1 MSRVLSLPRGAWQAA
16 GALAEARFAAP
27 AAGRLVVWAEGLAE
41 GAVLRAPC
49 GEDTAFVAFGAS
61 AFAATV
67 AEAGEAFRIA
77 AAAPPRRCLVLLR
90 GEGRP
95 SATLGAGFPRAVARP
110 PRRAAAEPAATRARM
125 DAALAAQDLD
135 AALAAL
141 ADLLLLARE
150 EAGTLDAAR
159 ALLAHLA
166 RHPLCRGPALGAL
179 AAALTEARA

>member
-1 MSRVLSLPRGAWQAA
+1 MSRVVPLPRDAWHEA
-16 GALAEARFAAP
+16 GGLAEARFAAP
-27 AAGRLVVWAEGLAE
+27 EAGRLVVWAEGLAE
-41 GAVLRAPC
+41 GAVLHAPC
-49 GEDTAFVAFGAS
+49 GEAT
-61 AFAATV
+61 AFAALGGTGFAGTV
-67 AEAGEAFRIA
+67 AEAGEGFRIT

-90 GEGRP
+90 RAGRP

-110 PRRAAAEPAATRARM
+110 PRRAAPGTAATRARM

-141 ADLLLLARE
+141 AELLLLARE
-150 EAGTLDAAR
+150 EAATPEAAR